1 MCLAWLQSVVAVIS
15 TVLHVN
21 HINVGAQ
28 FHVRIISR
36 AGISVFF
43 NMQEGDGKEMSI
55 KGQQRPR
62 DGFIEVEVEP
72 D

>member
-1 MCLAWLQSVVAVIS
+1 MVAVIS

-28 FHVRIISR
+28 FHVRIINR
-36 AGISVFF
+36 AGVPVLF
-43 NMQEGDGKEMSI
+43 NVQEGGGKEMSI

-62 DGFIEVEVEP
+62 GGLIEVEVEP
-72 D
+72 DQVT